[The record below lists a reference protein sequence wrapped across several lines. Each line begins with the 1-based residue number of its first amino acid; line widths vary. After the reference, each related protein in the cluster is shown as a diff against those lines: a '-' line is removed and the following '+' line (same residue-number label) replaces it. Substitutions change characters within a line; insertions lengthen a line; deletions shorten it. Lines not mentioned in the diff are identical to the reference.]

1 MGQPS
6 RNKTRLA
13 EIEKIVLANKEQ
25 LEYLWFTEEILAV
38 LGDVRFEW
46 VDPSTNDDQSGI
58 VAVRVTT
65 PSGIVIPD

>member
-6 RNKTRLA
+6 RNKTRLV

-25 LEYLWFTEEILAV
+25 LEYLWFTEEILAA